1 MGLRGHDAFRAAT
14 AVAAFLCYVTILFG
28 GTVMARGD
36 GLACP
41 HWPTCYAALGVF
53 PSANSAASVE
63 WAHRVSAFV
72 LGLGV
77 ASVAV
82 LALLFE
88 RARPVLVRLSLGAVT
103 LVFAEALLGGAVVES
118 RLDLVLILVHL
129 GIATALFGLLLILTL
144 LANLREIP
152 RRWIVWAVRAT
163 EPDPPA
169 ATVPEVPAPATPGA
183 PVPEPG

>member
-1 MGLRGHDAFRAAT
+1 MRGHDAFRTAT

-41 HWPTCYAALGVF
+41 HWPTCYATLGAW
-53 PSANSAASVE
+53 PSATSAASVE
-63 WAHRVSAFV
+63 WAHRVAAFV
-72 LGLGV
+72 LSLSV

-82 LALLFE
+82 LALAFE
-88 RARPVLVRLSLGAVT
+88 RARPVLVRLALGALT
-103 LVFAEALLGGAVVES
+103 LVFVEALLGGAVVES
-118 RLDLVLILVHL
+118 QLSVVLILVHL
-129 GIATALFGLLLILTL
+129 GVATALFGLLLVLTL

-152 RRWIVWAVRAT
+152 RRWIAWAVRAT

-169 ATVPEVPAPATPGA
+169 VPRPEAPAPSAPPVPAPGPS
-183 PVPEPG
+183 